1 MQDRWAD
8 MLNGKQNDEEKPE
21 GVGKE
26 GNENVSVTKSRNS
39 LKQGKKIM
47 RGSLGGALL
56 DCH

>member
-1 MQDRWAD
+1 
-8 MLNGKQNDEEKPE
+8 MLNGKQNDGEKLE
-21 GVGKE
+21 GVGGE

-39 LKQGKKIM
+39 LERGKKIM